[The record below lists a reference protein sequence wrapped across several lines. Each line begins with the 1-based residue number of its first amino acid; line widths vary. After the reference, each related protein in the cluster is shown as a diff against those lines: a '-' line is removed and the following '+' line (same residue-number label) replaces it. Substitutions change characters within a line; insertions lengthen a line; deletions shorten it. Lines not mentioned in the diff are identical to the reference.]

1 MDQDR
6 EQKLAF
12 AESTSCVADRLFQLQ
27 SLQSENT
34 SLRRQVTTNIYQ
46 IPSGSDY
53 PDPSSPSALKRR
65 QSSRASRPMSMYETG
80 SGLKPYL
87 PKGETPYPE
96 EGIPT
101 LQPFPPHVSKT
112 CSLLSF
118 AISSP
123 LPCFHHCPSCLHPVC
138 KPFFLPFFIFSLIV
152 FLPHLPLS
160 AVLAA
165 SKTAIKKTKQ
175 RQPNKKQKIS
185 PCRGLRCN
193 QSRLLLSRYI
203 FQPLLSTH
211 LLFTGVLLVCQT
223 IFVVH

>member
-1 MDQDR
+1 MVYCKETVDQDR
-6 EQKLAF
+6 EQSLLCW
-12 AESTSCVADRLFQLQ
+12 EHLLVYCWHLFQLQ

-46 IPSGSDY
+46 IPSGSDF

-65 QSSRASRPMSMYETG
+65 QSARASRPMSMYETG

-118 AISSP
+118 AVSSQ
-123 LPCFHHCPSCLHPVC
+123 LPSFHDLPSRLHPVC
-138 KPFFLPFFIFSLIV
+138 KPLSLPVFFFFFLCFS
-152 FLPHLPLS
+152 
-160 AVLAA
+160 
-165 SKTAIKKTKQ
+165 
-175 RQPNKKQKIS
+175 
-185 PCRGLRCN
+185 
-193 QSRLLLSRYI
+193 
-203 FQPLLSTH
+203 
-211 LLFTGVLLVCQT
+211 LLVCDWVVLDTSEAKSSKST
-223 IFVVH
+223 IPYI

>member
-1 MDQDR
+1 MVYCKDTIDQDR
-6 EQKLAF
+6 EQSLLCC
-12 AESTSCVADRLFQLQ
+12 EHLLVYCWHLFQLQ

-53 PDPSSPSALKRR
+53 PDPSNPSALKRR
-65 QSSRASRPMSMYETG
+65 QSARASRPMSMYETG

-118 AISSP
+118 AISSQCP
-123 LPCFHHCPSCLHPVC
+123 LSMTFPRGLHSVC
-138 KPFFLPFFIFSLIV
+138 KPFS
-152 FLPHLPLS
+152 
-160 AVLAA
+160 
-165 SKTAIKKTKQ
+165 
-175 RQPNKKQKIS
+175 
-185 PCRGLRCN
+185 
-193 QSRLLLSRYI
+193 
-203 FQPLLSTH
+203 
-211 LLFTGVLLVCQT
+211 LLFKKCFSLLVCRRAVLWYIRDRIVKKHNSIHLYT
-223 IFVVH
+223 SICIPFCPVFKYTKDHLHISHTFTVFYLSAACEVSCTSKELLVL